1 MSHVIIKGTFYL
13 SNTWFMPHLMLGP
26 PSMLAPQNPLQ
37 VGAGS
42 QVPEAALSTHVAE
55 PRLDRDDSNSQDC
68 IMLITT
74 SCLFVFK
81 TRSLTVALTSRA

>member
-55 PRLDRDDSNSQDC
+55 PRLDRDDSTPR
-68 IMLITT
+68 IVL
-74 SCLFVFK
+74 CL
-81 TRSLTVALTSRA
+81 